1 MRRRDLLSPSSFYD
15 LRTKQK
21 ITGSRHRAP
30 DRSVSQPRNSPS
42 SSSRAKN
49 KSSEV
54 YFQTFCQSTLY
65 PSHYHPPPL
74 TPVPSHQVPLPTVP
88 GDMQVTAAD
97 GSRGGP
103 VTCQTT
109 TGHCLQAPASP
120 GPRVCLCKDWTG
132 WQPSSQRRLGFPA
145 GSCCWSLGPEC
156 ACPRLVLPE
165 KWASRLCCMRGP
177 AAGLGM
183 ELAVE
188 QGVFLLES
196 S

>member
-1 MRRRDLLSPSSFYD
+1 MSASLEIVPAAAAGLKINPMRF
-15 LRTKQK
+15 
-21 ITGSRHRAP
+21 IFRHSARV
-30 DRSVSQPRNSPS
+30 RCIHL
-42 SSSRAKN
+42 
-49 KSSEV
+49 
-54 YFQTFCQSTLY
+54 TTTT
-65 PSHYHPPPL
+65 PPPL

-120 GPRVCLCKDWTG
+120 GPCVCLCKDWTG

-188 QGVFLLES
+188 QGIFLLKS